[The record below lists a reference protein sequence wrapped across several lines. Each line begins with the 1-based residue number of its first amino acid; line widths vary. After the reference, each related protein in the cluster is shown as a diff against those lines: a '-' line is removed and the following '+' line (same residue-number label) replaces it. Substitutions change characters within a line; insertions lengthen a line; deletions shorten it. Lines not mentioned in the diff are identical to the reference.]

1 MNIVVASSEVVP
13 FAKTGGLA
21 DVCGA
26 LPQQLLALG
35 HQVSVFLPGYRAV
48 VYGDFG
54 LLETDIKVEIP
65 LGSKVV
71 EGRLLRTTLPDS
83 AVQVYVVA
91 QDEYFDREALYGEQG
106 NDYSDNCERFVFFSR
121 SVLEAVRL
129 LDLKADIIH
138 ANDWQTG
145 LIPALLQDCLLY
157 TSPSPRD

>member
-1 MNIVVASSEVVP
+1 MVQHITESAFMNIVVASSEVVP

-26 LPQQLLALG
+26 LPQQLSALG

-65 LGSKVV
+65 LGSEAV
-71 EGRLLRTTLPDS
+71 EGRLLRTTLSDS
-83 AVQVYVVA
+83 AVDVYVVA
-91 QDEYFDREALYGEQG
+91 QDEYFDREALYGEKG

-129 LDLKADIIH
+129 KNTNRSQL
-138 ANDWQTG
+138 
-145 LIPALLQDCLLY
+145 
-157 TSPSPRD
+157 SE